1 MSVTFITKLMDKK
14 IRMVQGFDKVMFEV
28 FLLRVYYLN
37 DLEDV
42 DCKICLFILMQSRN
56 SE

>member
-1 MSVTFITKLMDKK
+1 
-14 IRMVQGFDKVMFEV
+14 MVQGFDKVMFEV

-42 DCKICLFILMQSRN
+42 DCKTMPIYIDAIKKQ
-56 SE
+56 

>member
-1 MSVTFITKLMDKK
+1 
-14 IRMVQGFDKVMFEV
+14 MFEV

-42 DCKICLFILMQSRN
+42 DCKTCLFILMQSRN
-56 SE
+56 NE